1 MVTATSPQPP
11 PPEGLLRLLRQ
22 QLELSES
29 SIELGLRQAEVEQ
42 APLPIV
48 LWRLGLISLDQLDQ
62 LLSWQDSLSPDQL

>member
-29 SIELGLRQAEVEQ
+29 SIELGLRQAELEQ